1 MIRRPPRSTRTDTLF
16 SYTTLFRSPL
26 YGLFFSFGFGDRIA
40 ARQVAA
46 DAADK
51 RDQLGALGIAQ
62 PLGRFLGERVGGAAH
77 PVEQRVGARRQI
89 EPPGA
94 AVGRIGAAL
103 DESRRPKPV
112 DPARPGDRLRSDE
125 RRIGKTGVT

>member
-89 EPPGA
+89 EQP
-94 AVGRIGAAL
+94 
-103 DESRRPKPV
+103 
-112 DPARPGDRLRSDE
+112 RSEE
-125 RRIGKTGVT
+125 RRVGKECVSPCRSRCSRSHYKKKNKHKNMK